1 MVRYFRNPW
10 EHSLEKLT
18 EVVRREDDKQRAQH
32 DSSDQEIAEV
42 LAMALQP
49 QDRLFL
55 EKRDSIAQAIHEKY
69 LQNQQGKKPSDDPA
83 MTPWETLLEPLKES
97 NRDQADQI
105 IEKLRRIE
113 CDIRLPGSNPPAPF
127 AFKPEEVEILAEME
141 HDRWV
146 AERLREGWRTGPRD
160 PEKKLSPYLVA
171 WNDLEEEI
179 RDYDRQA
186 VLGIPGILAKV
197 GLEVYRPN
205 SQ

>member
-1 MVRYFRNPW
+1 M
-10 EHSLEKLT
+10 
-18 EVVRREDDKQRAQH
+18 D
-32 DSSDQEIAEV
+32 
-42 LAMALQP
+42 LQP

-69 LQNQQGKKPSDDPA
+69 LQDQKGNKPSDDPA
-83 MTPWETLLEPLKES
+83 MDPWEALSESLKES
-97 NRDQADQI
+97 NRQQADQI
-105 IEKLRRIE
+105 MEKLRRIE

-146 AERLREGWRTGPRD
+146 AERKDDGWRIGPRD
-160 PEKKLSPYLVA
+160 PEKKLSPYLVD

-179 RDYDRQA
+179 RDYDRHA
-186 VLGIPGILAKV
+186 VLGIPATLAQV